1 VKKQCTDGRKAGMP
15 LAPLACVLPY
25 LYSSEQGSRHSLE
38 EVQHLIQKK
47 KKRRAEEVVS
57 TCCIGDNDVPLI
69 SVTMTAAAS
78 HL

>member
-1 VKKQCTDGRKAGMP
+1 MP

-38 EVQHLIQKK
+38 EVQHLIEKM
-47 KKRRAEEVVS
+47 KRRREGEIVS
-57 TCCIGDNDVPLI
+57 TCCIGDDSVPLV
-69 SVTMTAAAS
+69 SVSVTAAAP